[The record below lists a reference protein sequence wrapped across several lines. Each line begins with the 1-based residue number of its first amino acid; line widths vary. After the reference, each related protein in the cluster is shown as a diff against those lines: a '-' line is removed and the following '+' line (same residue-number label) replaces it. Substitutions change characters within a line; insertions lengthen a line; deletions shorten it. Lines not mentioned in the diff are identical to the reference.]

1 MKVSRE
7 QAAENRE
14 RVLGV
19 AAQLFRE
26 RGFDGVGLADIMKA
40 AGLTHGGFYGQFA
53 SKEDLMA
60 QASARAFAG
69 GVAWWSRLA
78 AAAPEQPLDAVT
90 SRFLST
96 AHRDQPGQGCW
107 VAALGS
113 EVARQAGPV
122 RHALTEGIT
131 DMVDLLAQW
140 MPGRFKAAKRE
151 KALALY
157 AGMVGALVLARAV
170 DDAALSE
177 EILQAVARTLPKS
190 NQASA

>member
-78 AAAPEQPLDAVT
+78 AAAPEQPRDAVT

-131 DMVDLLAQW
+131 AMVDLLAQW